1 MKNYL
6 YKYGQY
12 FMLLV
17 LTSTAMLS
25 QSMDIQ
31 TIWEHRLDTNTF
43 KSMIMTD
50 DGGIV
55 ASITMPG
62 GDLDYVLKL
71 NSDGKKEWS
80 FIPFNNKSFFIKSLQ
95 KADSGKIAVSAIE
108 SVGNLRHFRI
118 GWGYSVLLNN
128 DGEVVWEKPRDTKD
142 IVSQYHSPYIRTK
155 NNEFVNF
162 FIPALVT
169 DDPYRFYFRR
179 MNKDGIKGD
188 DKLFDSVEKG
198 EAMLVVPK
206 LFETKDN
213 GFLTMYY
220 TTENLSRPDSWHLTK
235 LDAKGNVI
243 FKREWSEL
251 PGNEPS
257 LDILELSDGSFLVL
271 TSSRENLGSK
281 GVGFLRKFSADGT
294 LLAKKTF
301 TGSELLWLKSLA
313 LLPNGNIIAAGQTT
327 TYKEYEEAI
336 DQTLLYSYP
345 AFDGFVAVFNQNLD
359 LQWQTTFGK
368 KGIGEIITT
377 IIPITNEEFYIG
389 GFLNNERAIARVK
402 FTPSITSVQEDVSI
416 GNSISSHI
424 PLYYSGGKVSA
435 EHAHY
440 IGIYDI
446 LGRLVAERSGTEGEL
461 TIATDTFSSGIY
473 YVHAKDIHGNNSTLP
488 IIIQ

>member
-6 YKYGQY
+6 YKYGQF

-17 LTSTAMLS
+17 LTSTAMYS

-31 TIWEHRLDTNTF
+31 TIWEYRLDTNTF

-50 DGGIV
+50 DGGII

-71 NSDGKKEWS
+71 NGEGKKEWS
-80 FIPFNNKSFFIKSLQ
+80 FVPFKNRSFFIKSLQ
-95 KADSGKIAVSAIE
+95 KADSGKIAVSALE
-108 SVGNLRHFRI
+108 AVGDLRHFRI
-118 GWGYSVLLNN
+118 CWGYSVILNN

-162 FIPALVT
+162 FIPSLVT

-206 LFETKDN
+206 LIETKDN

-220 TTENLSRPDSWHLTK
+220 TTENFAYHHSWYLVK
-235 LDAKGNVI
+235 LDDKGNVV
-243 FKREWSEL
+243 FKKNWTEL
-251 PGNEPS
+251 PADET
-257 LDILELSDGSFLVL
+257 LTEILELPDSSFVVV
-271 TSSRENLGSK
+271 TSSRENIGSK

-294 LLAKKTF
+294 LLTKKTF
-301 TGSELLWLKSLA
+301 TGSELLWLKSLS
-313 LLPNGNIIAAGQTT
+313 LMPNGNIVVAGHTT
-327 TYKEYEEAI
+327 TYKEYDEAI
-336 DQTLLYSYP
+336 NQTIAYDYP

-359 LQWQTTFGK
+359 IQWQTTFGK
-368 KGIGEIITT
+368 KGIGEMINT

-402 FTPSITSVQEDVSI
+402 FTPVTSVAEEVQHTA
-416 GNSISSHI
+416 ISSSI
-424 PLYYSGGKVSA
+424 VLDYAQGKVQASDA
-435 EHAHY
+435 EDL
-440 IGIYDI
+440 GIYDV
-446 LGRLVAERSGTEGEL
+446 LGQRLLGVSGERGNL
-461 TIATDTFSSGIY
+461 ALDTQGLPAGLY
-473 YVHAKDIHGNNSTLP
+473 YAHAQDKHGNRSTLP
-488 IIIQ
+488 LIVR

>member
-1 MKNYL
+1 MKTFFLFVLPYSVALFLFSSPIL
-6 YKYGQY
+6 Y
-12 FMLLV
+12 
-17 LTSTAMLS
+17 S
-25 QSMDIQ
+25 QSMDIE

-50 DGGIV
+50 DGGII

-71 NSDGKKEWS
+71 NSEGKKEWS
-80 FIPFNNKSFFIKSLQ
+80 FVPFNNKSFFIKSLQ
-95 KADSGKIAVSAIE
+95 KIDSGKIAVSALE
-108 SVGNLRHFRI
+108 AVGDLRMFDI
-118 GWGYSVLLNN
+118 CWGYSVLLDKN
-128 DGEVVWEKPRDTKD
+128 GEITWQKPRDTKD

-162 FIPALVT
+162 FIPSLVT

-206 LFETKDN
+206 LIETKDN

-257 LDILELSDGSFLVL
+257 LDILELPDGSFLVL

-294 LLAKKTF
+294 LLAQKTF

-313 LLPNGNIIAAGQTT
+313 LMPNGNIIAAGHTT

-345 AFDGFVAVFNQNLD
+345 AFDGFVTVFNQNLD
-359 LQWQTTFGK
+359 IQWQTTFGK
-368 KGIGEIITT
+368 KGIGEKINT

-389 GFLNNERAIARVK
+389 GFYNNERAIARVK
-402 FTPSITSVQEDVSI
+402 FTPVTSVAEEVQHTA
-416 GNSISSHI
+416 ISSSI
-424 PLYYSGGKVSA
+424 EMDYTQCKVQAFDA
-435 EHAHY
+435 EDL
-440 IGIYDI
+440 GIYDV
-446 LGRLVAERSGTEGEL
+446 LGQRLLGMSGERGNL
-461 TIATDTFSSGIY
+461 ALDTQGLPAGLY
-473 YVHAKDIHGNNSTLP
+473 YAHAQDKHGNRSTLP
-488 IIIQ
+488 LIVR